1 LLLSSADLGGTFSN
15 LRRRGGGKV
24 ESVLCFPSAASF
36 PRPSSGRQLQRL
48 VSILLAAGQHSPGHA
63 SQLVRD
69 RDHNF
74 VARSTLSQ
82 PMHPLR
88 IGEALALCW
97 GAIDLERGIL
107 PVTRNV
113 YDGHFDE
120 PKSQRSRRSL
130 PLGAMSIEVLSALKP
145 ARAKPDAL
153 VFSTDKGT
161 PFDRHNLVNRQ
172 LKPTCKRL
180 GLTGVGWHWLR
191 HAHATLL
198 DAVGTPLGTAQAL
211 LGHSSSEIT
220 REVYLHSI
228 PAGAKAAVQKVE
240 DPVIR
245 PKLTQDVLDWKTA
258 SSLIQ

>member
-1 LLLSSADLGGTFSN
+1 
-15 LRRRGGGKV
+15 
-24 ESVLCFPSAASF
+24 
-36 PRPSSGRQLQRL
+36 
-48 VSILLAAGQHSPGHA
+48 
-63 SQLVRD
+63 
-69 RDHNF
+69 
-74 VARSTLSQ
+74 
-82 PMHPLR
+82 MHPLR

-120 PKSQRSRRSL
+120 PKSQRSRRSV